1 MMGVGFDKRIAKS
14 VAATE
19 SGESRDGDITSKP
32 PVTDGG
38 AALIFPALAGHPA
51 AVVQKEADLDPSLG
65 DGDIE
70 QRNYVGVT
78 HC

>member
-1 MMGVGFDKRIAKS
+1 MMGVGFDKRVAKS

-51 AVVQKEADLDPSLG
+51 QQKEADLDPSLG

-78 HC
+78 QC